1 MKPAFA
7 AADPM
12 LTALTTSPSGVCCSA
27 SPGRP
32 FAFLSM
38 VRQSGTKPTNAE
50 SDAEDENGRDT
61 DKDGGNDGSMF
72 PGFNSSIIA

>member
-1 MKPAFA
+1 
-7 AADPM
+7 
-12 LTALTTSPSGVCCSA
+12 
-27 SPGRP
+27 
-32 FAFLSM
+32 M